1 MGILLV
7 IVLSVAL
14 GFLLGLWVYR
24 GQSAGDTPAWLLAT
38 VAWVRA
44 HDTLAFGL
52 FGAFLLSVSAL
63 MSGLKRLYAYALLTV
78 IIAAGGYLLGAPLW
92 QTIVFLGAMISLSG
106 VILLNRFLGRYPVET
121 SG

>member
-1 MGILLV
+1 
-7 IVLSVAL
+7 
-14 GFLLGLWVYR
+14 
-24 GQSAGDTPAWLLAT
+24 
-38 VAWVRA
+38 
-44 HDTLAFGL
+44 
-52 FGAFLLSVSAL
+52 